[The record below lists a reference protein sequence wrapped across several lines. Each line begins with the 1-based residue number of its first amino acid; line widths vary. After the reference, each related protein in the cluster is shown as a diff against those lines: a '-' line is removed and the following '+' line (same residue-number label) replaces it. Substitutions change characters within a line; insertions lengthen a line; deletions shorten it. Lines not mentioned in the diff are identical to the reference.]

1 MNKYET
7 KIMQGENDEKKITG
21 GFELEQD

>member
-7 KIMQGENDEKKITG
+7 KITQGENDEKKITG
-21 GFELEQD
+21 GFELQQD